1 MSAKGVM
8 RVVWER
14 SRCKSNGTTEVDF
27 IPFLSV
33 ARSLGDYWSYNP
45 RSEKYTV
52 SPDPDVSVI
61 PLDLSTQKF
70 VVVASDG
77 LWNVMSPND
86 VVTFIDEYQDELDEY
101 HQPKD
106 VVSALIKEAL
116 FRWSRKGLQAD
127 NIAILI
133 AFLSEEESDPCG
145 PSGIQSSSAPV
156 ETSAQPST
164 VSSTSPRSTSP
175 DSTAIAVAGT
185 PDTSL
190 ETLDHSSH
198 PASIPIVPD
207 VSSSTSTSSVSSS
220 SSPSKP
226 ALVRRVTQSRSGS
239 TEFYSEVWPDGVT
252 IEYET
257 KIKLR
262 RRKHKKH
269 KKHSLEKEL
278 ARSVVTEAVIYIYI
292 LVKL

>member
-116 FRWSRKGLQAD
+116 FRWCIKGLQAD

-164 VSSTSPRSTSP
+164 VSSTSPQSTSP
-175 DSTAIAVAGT
+175 DSTAVAVAGT

-198 PASIPIVPD
+198 PATTPI
-207 VSSSTSTSSVSSS
+207 
-220 SSPSKP
+220 

-252 IEYET
+252 TEYET

-278 ARSVVTEAVIYIYI
+278 ARSVVSHIYNYIY
-292 LVKL
+292 